1 MFRPSQKISISWHCP
16 FKVLRRCIV
25 KCYWLRLFT
34 KFGSSGRKNWSRGVP
49 LQENRG
55 QQRSLEVTRRLTVF
69 KKGQKRSTT
78 KKGQKRSTRTTG
90 INNTFHFLKNVNR
103 FQQIYWNIFRKI
115 YLRFCFVLFGFVKKL
130 REAWPRGLCFGC
142 LVWFRMVKLV
152 METHWVKFLSK

>member
-69 KKGQKRSTT
+69 KKGQTRSTT

-103 FQQIYWNIFRKI
+103 FQDLSSF
-115 YLRFCFVLFGFVKKL
+115 LFCFVWIRKEIKRSMASWPLFWLPSLVPNGEVGDGDPLGEIPVKI
-130 REAWPRGLCFGC
+130 RARWI
-142 LVWFRMVKLV
+142 
-152 METHWVKFLSK
+152 